1 MKFAKSLRVKLTILY
16 LLTNVIPIVIIALI
30 MPSYYQSLIIQE
42 TQTLTD
48 ATLTSLTRN
57 IDTYLDDLDRL
68 TLIPYYNDEVMEAL
82 KWKANPAFASA
93 SQQVTA
99 TQVLYRTFP
108 NFLHMS
114 RTAIIS
120 TVVLPVDGSV
130 SVATKDDTEA
140 SA

>member
-57 IDTYLDDLDRL
+57 IDTYLDDLDR
-68 TLIPYYNDEVMEAL
+68 
-82 KWKANPAFASA
+82 F
-93 SQQVTA
+93 
-99 TQVLYRTFP
+99 VLY
-108 NFLHMS
+108 
-114 RTAIIS
+114 
-120 TVVLPVDGSV
+120 
-130 SVATKDDTEA
+130 
-140 SA
+140 